1 MRRFFA
7 LGLFS
12 VASSLPERIPLGWS
26 LDSLFDNA
34 RSRAG
39 SQDLCTDGP
48 NFFLART
55 SQGPPAG
62 MAASEY
68 SALDAVLFN
77 HPLARVILLLV
88 GIAPD
93 DGMQSRFDSY
103 LADGYCVV
111 VFPLRMDL
119 IMTLVYRA
127 AAPMDE
133 LGFSDEQL
141 QDSLGRVGV
150 EPNGLVFTVNSGVLA
165 LQVLFGGV
173 SLSMDIILLN
183 PFDSWLPGSLS
194 LARTAVFLERPL
206 EPDGPLPSQVLEEED
221 FEKSWTPR
229 SHTDRGDGITTVCA
243 SHVAPRS
250 LPQGCGIGKQLL
262 RESVAMFVRQRS
274 VAEMDTIL
282 TRLYKAYVR
291 SRRRVL
297 SESCEVVLLP
307 SWSMAEPHFPDGFR
321 YYGRRGLEDE
331 LDDRPHH
338 HSQLYSSRA
347 HKERADWSLIRS
359 LKLFLPMDYGPPSAR
374 NVLPRSV
381 VDLTRRMLS
390 LHLGPF
396 AGGPMQF
403 GVPPKLEAT
412 QGRRLRSPVDTLDAL
427 QNSMMESFDAGQP
440 KTLPRE
446 AALPGDVGGYRTF
459 RDVRV
464 VGLSTCHGTQGE
476 GGHQVQL
483 MIGSE
488 GTPPKLRF
496 FCRPGAR
503 VEGSQK
509 TEGYDTPDQVRA
521 FRICRQAL
529 SVDQRTFR
537 FRGLPA
543 QLNAAISVLA
553 FEPLPGQSPGQRD
566 SRLTEAELLA
576 HFDEMVL
583 TLEEHCPA
591 KMPATKTIRMQALL
605 DDVQDHITVVAHS
618 ASRCDLLDRLGASF
632 RSMYEH
638 LPVLV
643 TCECAEGIDCQGLK
657 ERPHPSVSRMFV
669 IDVPYDFGL
678 SRGKKLLVHRVQT
691 EFLLVLDDDFVRSPL
706 SCLECMLWHM
716 RSQLHSLTLPF
727 DLLGFPILE
736 DERNFGAFR
745 GQLRATSNRLY
756 LDPMTAAG
764 APDGCTRVGIHP
776 MAFLGRVARLRGF
789 KFQDNL
795 RVGEHEQ
802 FFYSNR
808 YLGLQAAVCFDST
821 FPHFRVKMKGEYKQR
836 RDRMQEL
843 MTKEF
848 TKVGFPSMM
857 YLLQKYDMLSAT
869 DHNEFISKDVPPWQI
884 SDDTCGPQPDPPVE
898 FGMFFAAVFSSAT
911 DTGMQFRRLLRGEEE
926 QATQIAWLPRL
937 AELAAI
943 NWAFFLDEAA
953 AEVPSV
959 VEEEA
964 EFGDIVYMPSAG
976 QPMTAEPSSE
986 QLRWTFAFLQRFQ
999 FRWLVIVQ
1007 EDAFVNVAVLLG
1019 KVSEIEQASGNAA
1032 ARTVIGHWQSHWQ
1045 PPGLSPVFFAL
1056 SQDVF
1061 HLLASK
1067 RMVKRLR
1074 TDLEGGPG
1082 AAVSAW
1088 LEPLALHRESMPGV
1102 YTGRRLPSD
1111 CPLDATVLHPIG
1123 PADFLVLSEASLQG
1137 PPCEV
1142 LAHMQRQGV
1151 PR

>member
-1 MRRFFA
+1 
-7 LGLFS
+7 
-12 VASSLPERIPLGWS
+12 
-26 LDSLFDNA
+26 
-34 RSRAG
+34 
-39 SQDLCTDGP
+39 
-48 NFFLART
+48 
-55 SQGPPAG
+55 
-62 MAASEY
+62 
-68 SALDAVLFN
+68 
-77 HPLARVILLLV
+77 
-88 GIAPD
+88 
-93 DGMQSRFDSY
+93 
-103 LADGYCVV
+103 
-111 VFPLRMDL
+111 
-119 IMTLVYRA
+119 
-127 AAPMDE
+127 
-133 LGFSDEQL
+133 
-141 QDSLGRVGV
+141 
-150 EPNGLVFTVNSGVLA
+150 
-165 LQVLFGGV
+165 
-173 SLSMDIILLN
+173 
-183 PFDSWLPGSLS
+183 
-194 LARTAVFLERPL
+194 
-206 EPDGPLPSQVLEEED
+206 
-221 FEKSWTPR
+221 
-229 SHTDRGDGITTVCA
+229 
-243 SHVAPRS
+243 
-250 LPQGCGIGKQLL
+250 
-262 RESVAMFVRQRS
+262 
-274 VAEMDTIL
+274 MDTIL

-291 SRRRVL
+291 SRRPVL

-403 GVPPKLEAT
+403 GVPPKLDAT
-412 QGRRLRSPVDTLDAL
+412 RGRRLRSPVDSLDAL

-476 GGHQVQL
+476 GGRQVQL
-483 MIGSE
+483 TIGSE
-488 GTPPKLRF
+488 GTSPKLRF
-496 FCRPGAR
+496 FCRPSAR

-509 TEGYDTPDQVRA
+509 TDGYDTRDQVRA

-529 SVDQRTFR
+529 SVDQRAFR
-537 FRGLPA
+537 FHGLPA
-543 QLNAAISVLA
+543 QLNAAVSVLA
-553 FEPLPGQSPGQRD
+553 FEPLPGQSAGQRD

-583 TLEEHCPA
+583 TLEEQCPA
-591 KMPATKTIRMQALL
+591 QMPATKTVRMQALL

-632 RSMYEH
+632 RGIYEH

-657 ERPHPSVSRMFV
+657 ERPHPSVSHMSI

-802 FFYSNR
+802 FFYSNS

-821 FPHFRVKMKGEYKQR
+821 FSHFRVKMKGEYKQR

-857 YLLQKYDMLSAT
+857 CQGGF
-869 DHNEFISKDVPPWQI
+869 NR
-884 SDDTCGPQPDPPVE
+884 C
-898 FGMFFAAVFSSAT
+898 FFAALLYKAPKPRSRSRLQVFAPEIRHAKC
-911 DTGMQFRRLLRGEEE
+911 DGPQRIHIEGHAGLRPGVRVEGQVCGELRLLAPTPCASMR
-926 QATQIAWLPRL
+926 Q
-937 AELAAI
+937 
-943 NWAFFLDEAA
+943 
-953 AEVPSV
+953 PSTTP
-959 VEEEA
+959 
-964 EFGDIVYMPSAG
+964 PS
-976 QPMTAEPSSE
+976 
-986 QLRWTFAFLQRFQ
+986 L
-999 FRWLVIVQ
+999 
-1007 EDAFVNVAVLLG
+1007 
-1019 KVSEIEQASGNAA
+1019 KV
-1032 ARTVIGHWQSHWQ
+1032 R
-1045 PPGLSPVFFAL
+1045 
-1056 SQDVF
+1056 
-1061 HLLASK
+1061 
-1067 RMVKRLR
+1067 
-1074 TDLEGGPG
+1074 
-1082 AAVSAW
+1082 
-1088 LEPLALHRESMPGV
+1088 
-1102 YTGRRLPSD
+1102 
-1111 CPLDATVLHPIG
+1111 
-1123 PADFLVLSEASLQG
+1123 
-1137 PPCEV
+1137 
-1142 LAHMQRQGV
+1142 
-1151 PR
+1151 